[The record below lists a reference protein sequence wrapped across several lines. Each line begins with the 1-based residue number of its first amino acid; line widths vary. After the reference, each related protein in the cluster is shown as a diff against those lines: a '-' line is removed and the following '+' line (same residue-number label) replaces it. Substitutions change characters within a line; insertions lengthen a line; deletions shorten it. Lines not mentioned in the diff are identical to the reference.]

1 MHVSPA
7 VRSLREHPVEGE
19 TVTLLI
25 EVADEADTDS
35 VAAALEDAGATV
47 TDRRRFGT
55 LVVENPHESIESVCA
70 VEGLAVVETDN
81 AAAVDADGAGEDVE
95 YDR

>member
-25 EVADEADTDS
+25 EVADGADTDG
-35 VAAALEDAGATV
+35 VAAALEDAGGTV

-55 LVVENPHESIESVCA
+55 LVVETAHESLGDLCG

-95 YDR
+95 FDR